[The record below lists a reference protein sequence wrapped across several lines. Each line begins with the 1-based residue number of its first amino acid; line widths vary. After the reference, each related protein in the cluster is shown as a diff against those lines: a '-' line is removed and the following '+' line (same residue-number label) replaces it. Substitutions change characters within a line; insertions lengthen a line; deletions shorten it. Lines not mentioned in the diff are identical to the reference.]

1 MLTETSFNLILQLH
15 LNPIHA
21 VVQLR
26 TSMGFLKSGGSKRK
40 NNVASEIPV
49 KLEDSNQDKSVGSS
63 KKQVFFLSFVS
74 CSRSAAFE
82 MDHTSSGSWC

>member
-1 MLTETSFNLILQLH
+1 
-15 LNPIHA
+15 
-21 VVQLR
+21 
-26 TSMGFLKSGGSKRK
+26 MGFLKSGGSKWK

-49 KLEDSNQDKSVGSS
+49 KLEDSNQDKSVGSA
-63 KKQVFFLSFVS
+63 KKQVFLSVVS

>member
-1 MLTETSFNLILQLH
+1 MLTEASFNLILQLH

-49 KLEDSNQDKSVGSS
+49 KLEDSNQDKSVGSA
-63 KKQVFFLSFVS
+63 KKQVFLSVVS